1 MVPTLSYMNVS
12 ISIVLVLVHKYIVY
26 QQIVETCCEVLTF
39 YCCNKYSL
47 SISELQEHA
56 SSHCTLLWYTKR
68 IVYQQ
73 NYYKIGAESLN
84 STCLQSFVHVYIQ
97 IIELQELACRI
108 VMYGPKLFF
117 VVFQKRRCLHKVH
130 YAYFLCVTK
139 LYHLTKFQ
147 MLVYSG

>member
-1 MVPTLSYMNVS
+1 M
-12 ISIVLVLVHKYIVY
+12 HY
-26 QQIVETCCEVLTF
+26 QQIAIICCEVLTF

-56 SSHCTLLWYTKR
+56 SSHCFLLWYTKG

-84 STCLQSFVHVYIQ
+84 STCLHSFVHVCIQ
-97 IIELQELACRI
+97 VIELQELACRI

-117 VVFQKRRCLHKVH
+117 EMFTQILLCLFSTRHQTLPPHRVSE
-130 YAYFLCVTK
+130 VI
-139 LYHLTKFQ
+139 
-147 MLVYSG
+147 

>member
-1 MVPTLSYMNVS
+1 MNNV
-12 ISIVLVLVHKYIVY
+12 YI
-26 QQIVETCCEVLTF
+26 
-39 YCCNKYSL
+39 SL

-56 SSHCTLLWYTKR
+56 SSHCSLLWYTKR

-84 STCLQSFVHVYIQ
+84 STCLQSFVHVCIQ
-97 IIELQELACRI
+97 VIELQELACRI

-117 VVFQKRRCLHKVH
+117 VVFQKGRCLHKFY
-130 YAYFLCVTK
+130 YAYFLRVTK

-147 MLVYSG
+147 MLVYSS